1 MKTTILL
8 VEDSK
13 IQRLTN
19 ERILHKAGYTV
30 LNAGDGEEA
39 LRVARKSIPDVILLD
54 MLLPKL
60 GGREVMQALKHDLLT
75 AKIPIL
81 VFSSLPQTN
90 EQRLR
95 DEGAAG
101 YFEKAR
107 LVEGAAGGEKEL
119 IELIETTVQ
128 RSRKP
133 GTPGTQTIPRGAVG
147 GTG

>member
-39 LRVARKSIPDVILLD
+39 LRVARNSIPDVILLD

-60 GGREVMQALKHDLLT
+60 GGREVMQALKHDPPT
-75 AKIPIL
+75 AQIPIL

-90 EQRLR
+90 EERLR
-95 DEGAAG
+95 DDGAAG
-101 YFEKAR
+101 YFEKSR
-107 LVEGAAGGEKEL
+107 LAEGAAGGEKEL
-119 IELIETTVQ
+119 IELIENIV
-128 RSRKP
+128 RKSRKA
-133 GTPGTQTIPRGAVG
+133 GASGVQTSSSGAVAG
-147 GTG
+147 AG